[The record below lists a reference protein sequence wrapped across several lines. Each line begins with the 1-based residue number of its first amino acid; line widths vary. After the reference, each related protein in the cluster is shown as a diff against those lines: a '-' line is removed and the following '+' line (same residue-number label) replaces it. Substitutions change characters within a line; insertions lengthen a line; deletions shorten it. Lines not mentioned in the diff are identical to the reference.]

1 MAVCGGLLGLFLGLS
16 TLSIVE
22 FVYRVAFRLFRM
34 IRQSKSKN
42 DESPYKRNF
51 VIKTNTIQTIN
62 AHFRV

>member
-42 DESPYKRNF
+42 DEYKRKF

-62 AHFRV
+62 AHYRV

>member
-42 DESPYKRNF
+42 DEYKRNF

-62 AHFRV
+62 AHYRV

>member
-42 DESPYKRNF
+42 DEYKRNF
-51 VIKTNTIQTIN
+51 LIKTNTIQTIN
-62 AHFRV
+62 AHYRV